1 MSLRLVSCARGR
13 QAGPQGSLDVG
24 RRSRMLL
31 LVAASIVV
39 AVVPYEIW
47 DYIDNLLYL
56 QSSVGG
62 GR

>member
-1 MSLRLVSCARGR
+1 
-13 QAGPQGSLDVG
+13 
-24 RRSRMLL
+24 MLL